1 MKLVSWN
8 INGLRSFK
16 AGVKGLL
23 AELDA
28 DIICFQETKATRSV
42 LEETSAIVEGYSAFF
57 SFPRYQSGYSGVAT
71 FCKDAYRPFAAEE
84 GLTELWTSSECPDSL
99 GCYGDTSDF
108 DSKHISSVDGEGRT
122 VLTLHHVRCGDKVK
136 RIAVINVYCPRADP
150 EKPERGQIKLDFYE
164 LLKRRATTLLRNG
177 IEVIILGDLNTS
189 HRKIDHCDPSDDED
203 FDSNPGRIWLSQ
215 FLENSTTV
223 TEDENIAGRPGQNS
237 CFHDTY
243 RHLHPTTEKAFT
255 CWNTRLGARQTN
267 YGTRI
272 DYVFCSSALVPFL
285 QTADILP
292 HVLGSDHCPV
302 EAVFRCDG
310 VPSPRCPSMA
320 TKFWPEFAGRQQRLS
335 AFLSKKPGDQEEA
348 ERDCRPQSSEEW
360 EDSCAVS
367 VELRNGGP
375 PVKKSKNVP
384 ARTTDKSHKTAQST
398 LNRFFVSSNKTD
410 VGVSKQSSRSSHG
423 QAKLGDCGLPMVN
436 SGTNVSG
443 APEPAPKRAVD
454 VACAWKSL
462 LKGPPVPPPCKGH
475 GEQCVLRTVKKPGP
489 NLGRQFFVCARPT
502 GKSGDVNA
510 SCEFFQWVN
519 PAKSKQRTPASSN
532 N

>member
-16 AGVKGLL
+16 TSVSSIL

-28 DIICFQETKATRSV
+28 DIICFQETKATRNV
-42 LEETSAIVEGYSAFF
+42 LEETSAIVDGYSAFF

-84 GLTELWTSSECPDSL
+84 GLTELWKSSECRDAL

-108 DSKHISSVDGEGRT
+108 DSKHLSSVDSEGRA
-122 VLTLHHVRCGDKVK
+122 VSTLHHVRCGDEVK
-136 RIAVINVYCPRADP
+136 KIAVINVYCPRADP

-164 LLKRRATTLLRNG
+164 LLERRATALLKNG

-189 HRKIDHCDPSDDED
+189 HCKIDHCDPSDDED
-203 FDSNPGRIWLSQ
+203 FYSNPGRIWLSR
-215 FLENSTTV
+215 LLLNGLTV
-223 TEDENIAGRPGQNS
+223 TEDESTEGRPGQNVR
-237 CFHDTY
+237 FHDTY

-272 DYVFCSSALVPFL
+272 DYVLCSSALVPFL

-292 HVLGSDHCPV
+292 HVPGSDHCPV
-302 EAVFRCDG
+302 EAVFRCNG
-310 VPSPRCPSMA
+310 IPSHQCPSIA

-335 AFLSKKPGDQEEA
+335 AFLSKKSSDMENGQKECCQQLSEKQENSRA
-348 ERDCRPQSSEEW
+348 AFAKPQ
-360 EDSCAVS
+360 
-367 VELRNGGP
+367 RGGP
-375 PVKKSKNVP
+375 PAKKSKNFP
-384 ARTTDKSHKTAQST
+384 SRTEDKNRKASQPT
-398 LNRFFVSSNKTD
+398 LSRFFVSSNKTD
-410 VGVSKQSSRSSHG
+410 VSAIKQSSRG
-423 QAKLGDCGLPMVN
+423 QAEPGDRSLPADDSRMDG
-436 SGTNVSG
+436 SPT
-443 APEPAPKRAVD
+443 PEPTPKKTVN
-454 VACAWKSL
+454 VTCAWKSL
-462 LKGPPVPPPCKGH
+462 LKGPPIPPPCKGH

-519 PAKSKQRTPASSN
+519 PAKPKPRTSSGS
-532 N
+532 

>member
-1 MKLVSWN
+1 M
-8 INGLRSFK
+8 
-16 AGVKGLL
+16 
-23 AELDA
+23 
-28 DIICFQETKATRSV
+28 
-42 LEETSAIVEGYSAFF
+42 EETSAIVEGYSAFF

-122 VLTLHHVRCGDKVK
+122 VLTLHQIRCSDKVK

-150 EKPERGQIKLDFYE
+150 DKPERGQIKLDFYE
-164 LLKRRATTLLRNG
+164 LLKRRAMTLLRNG
-177 IEVIILGDLNTS
+177 I
-189 HRKIDHCDPSDDED
+189 
-203 FDSNPGRIWLSQ
+203 
-215 FLENSTTV
+215 
-223 TEDENIAGRPGQNS
+223 
-237 CFHDTY
+237 
-243 RHLHPTTEKAFT
+243 
-255 CWNTRLGARQTN
+255 
-267 YGTRI
+267 
-272 DYVFCSSALVPFL
+272 SALVPFL

-292 HVLGSDHCPV
+292 HVLGSDHCPI

-335 AFLSKKPGDQEEA
+335 AFLSKKPSDQEGA
-348 ERDCRPQSSEEW
+348 ERDRRPQSSEGR
-360 EDSCAVS
+360 EDSCADF

-375 PVKKSKNVP
+375 PAKKSKNVP
-384 ARTTDKSHKTAQST
+384 PRTTNKSHKTAQST

-423 QAKLGDCGLPMVN
+423 QAKLGDCGVPVVN

-443 APEPAPKRAVD
+443 APEPTPKRAVD

-519 PAKSKQRTPASSN
+519 PAKSKQRTPASSDS
-532 N
+532 